1 MTEEVKGTVVEL
13 TPKQVGIAFR
23 QVHLEENYNFL
34 EDDLVKLANG
44 FARAASED
52 IIKAERA
59 ACVEFVKSLNP
70 LVGQALEKN
79 RNAL

>member
-1 MTEEVKGTVVEL
+1 MTEETVVEL
-13 TPKQVGIAFR
+13 TPKQVSVAFR
-23 QVHLEENYNFL
+23 QIYLEENYNFL

-44 FARAASED
+44 FARAAAPE

-59 ACVEFVKSLNP
+59 ECVKFVKSLNP
-70 LVGQALEKN
+70 LVGEALEAK

>member
-1 MTEEVKGTVVEL
+1 MLTEKEITETFINTK
-13 TPKQVGIAFR
+13 
-23 QVHLEENYNFL
+23 LEENYNFL
-34 EDDLVKLANG
+34 EEDLVKLANG
-44 FARAASED
+44 FALAASED